1 MKKFLSLMLVFVMV
15 FALAACGSKDSGE
28 DAKTDGAKI
37 IVAAGYLQE
46 TAIRDAAAAYP
57 DVHFIFIDGS
67 IEGVDNIAS
76 VVYKEEQAGYLAGY
90 AAAMEGFEKIGF
102 SGGGGGSNPACERYG
117 YGFVQGV
124 EAGAA
129 EKGTK
134 VEMRYSWEYGSTFS
148 ASQDLQAMLSG
159 WYEAGTE
166 VVFMCGGSM
175 FQSGTAA
182 AGANDA
188 YVIGVDVDQS
198 GQSDTVITSAMKD
211 LAGST
216 MDVIKGDYDGKWS
229 DFGGKITTFGA
240 AEDRVG
246 IPTDTWKLENWTVE
260 DYNALYEKVKSGEI
274 EISSELVS
282 DPSTLEWEN
291 ISFIK

>member
-1 MKKFLSLMLVFVMV
+1 MNAMKN
-15 FALAACGSKDSGE
+15 AA
-28 DAKTDGAKI
+28 DAGAKI
-37 IVAAGYLQE
+37 IVAAGFLQE
-46 TAIRDAAAAYP
+46 KAIRDAAKAYP

-229 DFGGKITTFGA
+229 DFGGKVTPFGA

-274 EISSELVS
+274 EISDELVS